1 LAEAFQN
8 GPLNADEK
16 RQDIPLIPTS
26 LAKEN
31 MGLLEERTKEEL
43 KHFLLILRLCDNN
56 PRGSKMSK
64 NPVKKEKVALLGLAY

>member
-31 MGLLEERTKEEL
+31 MGLLEEQTKEEL
-43 KHFLLILRLCDNN
+43 KHLILRLCDNN

-64 NPVKKEKVALLGLAY
+64 NPVKKDQVA